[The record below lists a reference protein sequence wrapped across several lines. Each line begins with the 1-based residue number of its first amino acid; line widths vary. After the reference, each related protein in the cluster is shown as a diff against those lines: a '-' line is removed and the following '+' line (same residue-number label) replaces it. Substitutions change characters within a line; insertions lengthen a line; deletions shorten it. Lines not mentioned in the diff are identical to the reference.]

1 MRRLT
6 FDCYLPLEKFQ
17 TKTPVSLFRLK
28 SCVKPRELTQ
38 IEGMTYNYELLRIL
52 NSENRMQKT
61 INYWNLIMEVKLGLP
76 PILSRTQTE
85 VFEIGDLRGIF
96 GQEMEETTSYFVPKI
111 IKTIISGNIKWI
123 VL

>member
-1 MRRLT
+1 
-6 FDCYLPLEKFQ
+6 
-17 TKTPVSLFRLK
+17 
-28 SCVKPRELTQ
+28 
-38 IEGMTYNYELLRIL
+38 
-52 NSENRMQKT
+52 MQKT